1 MKKKLILIGATVAML
16 ALSSFTIY
24 ESVKSQDN
32 QGSMVYVCTGS
43 KSKRYHKTNECK
55 GLSKCSGSIKKVTI
69 EEAKRMNRTPCKI
82 CY

>member
-24 ESVKSQDN
+24 ESVKPQDN

-43 KSKRYHKTNECK
+43 K
-55 GLSKCSGSIKKVTI
+55 
-69 EEAKRMNRTPCKI
+69 
-82 CY
+82 